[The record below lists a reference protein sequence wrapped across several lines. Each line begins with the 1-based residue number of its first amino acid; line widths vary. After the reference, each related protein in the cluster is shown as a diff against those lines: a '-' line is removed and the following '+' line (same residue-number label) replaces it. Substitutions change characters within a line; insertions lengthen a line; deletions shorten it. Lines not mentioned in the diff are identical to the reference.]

1 MGQGQSPYSTL
12 YQRPHTLK
20 VLRGAKFLGGNKE
33 SVGAELR
40 KLIMHWGDI
49 SVPHG
54 YSVFP
59 LILKAT

>member
-1 MGQGQSPYSTL
+1 MLG
-12 YQRPHTLK
+12 
-20 VLRGAKFLGGNKE
+20 GAEFLGENKE

-49 SVPHG
+49 SVTHD